1 MARRSVGKPRFYA
14 DILQYIKTIGKYD
27 SSTHPELFNL
37 NPSNNQEYVL
47 HDSATDTYTFKINSE
62 DGTGG
67 AVSQLLSVDGNIYY
81 GILGHNFDNKDVV
94 WGVKYKK
101 ESGGWSSPL
110 VDSSSTFYN
119 GSSDSSNVYTKPIY
133 DGYSIVIPTSSD
145 ADASGKE
152 IRWQVK
158 NNETSLSYIRLGAF
172 TFGRY
177 YEPEHSFDLKSSII
191 DEYDGIKLSN
201 TIGGS
206 TIANISHLGQPEWG
220 NKLPAW
226 TLAKDETIPFVA
238 ERVYDYGVGSKKSR
252 RKWEVGLS
260 YLSDDKLFHKHTNH
274 NEFYDYDEDVDSYTI
289 DTDSMAGFFKLS
301 LNGKIPF
308 IFTPDSSL
316 ANPEFAICRITNK
329 PSFKQVAN
337 NLFSTSLVLTETW

>member
-177 YEPEHSFDLKSSII
+177 YEPEHSFELSAKVTYSQ
-191 DEYDGIKLSN
+191 EGIKKQK
-201 TIGGS
+201 TVDGS
-206 TIANISHLGQPEWG
+206 TLTNINNLGVPNWG
-220 NKLPAW
+220 NQPAW
-226 TLAKDETIPFVA
+226 TLQKIDDRDYATVA
-238 ERVYDYGVGSKKSR
+238 NRAR
-252 RKWEVGLS
+252 RQWEVGLS
-260 YLSDDKLFHKHTNH
+260 FISDDGLFDKAGNSNKFFT
-274 NEFYDYDEDVDSYTI
+274 YDEDEDKYNF
-289 DTDSMAGFFKLS
+289 DTSLSSFFKLS
-301 LNGKIPF
+301 HMGSLPF
-308 IFTPDSSL
+308 IFCPDSKATRIEDGIEVSNL
-316 ANPEFAICRITNK
+316 EFAICRITNQ

-337 NLFSTSLVLTETW
+337 NTFSTSLVLTETY